1 MSGSVFTD
9 LDAAFEEMEFMV
21 QLRRKPYCIMRFPDG
36 KIRVKELNRVILYEY
51 IIATL
56 HFAGIESQKDRQ

>member
-21 QLRRKPYCIMRFPDG
+21 QVRRKPYCIMRFPDG
-36 KIRVKELNRVILYEY
+36 KIWVKELNRVILYEY
-51 IIATL
+51 IIASL
-56 HFAGIESQKDRQ
+56 HFAGLEFKKERE

>member
-21 QLRRKPYCIMRFPDG
+21 QERRKPYCIMRFPDG
-36 KIRVKELNRVILYEY
+36 YLRVKQVNRVILYEY
-51 IIATL
+51 IIAEL
-56 HFAGIESQKDRQ
+56 SVRGIESQKVGQ